1 MAEPRHILITG
12 GSGQVG
18 QSLARLA
25 WPKDVVI
32 HAPDRGLLDLA
43 DKGSIRRFFDTIPI
57 AGVINGGAY
66 TAVDKAESEVTT
78 AFLANTLGPAAL
90 AEETRIRDLPLIQ
103 VSTDY
108 VFDGRSP
115 EPYLETD
122 AVAPLGVYGASKLA
136 GELAARS
143 GNPRSVVLRTAWVLS
158 PYGSNF
164 LKTMLRLGTDRPAV
178 RVVSDQYGCPTSAK
192 DIARALQTV
201 ALRMMDDPAAPTG
214 VYHFVNAGR
223 ASWDDLAREIFR
235 LSAENGGAF
244 AEVESITSDQY
255 PTPARRPSNS
265 CLATSKL
272 ERDYGIVARP
282 WQTAVADIVK
292 ELAKRVEK

>member
-1 MAEPRHILITG
+1 MAETRHILITG

-25 WPKDVVI
+25 WPKDIVI
-32 HAPDRGLLDLA
+32 HAPTRGVLDLG
-43 DKGSIRRFFDTIPI
+43 DPNSIRSFFDTTSI

-66 TAVDKAESEVTT
+66 TAVDKAESEVTA
-78 AFLANTLGPAAL
+78 AFLANAMGPAAL
-90 AEETRIRDLPLIQ
+90 AEETRLRGLPLIQ

-115 EPYLETD
+115 APYLEND

-164 LKTMLRLGTDRPAV
+164 LKTMLRLATDRPAI
-178 RVVSDQYGCPTSAK
+178 RVVSDQYGCPTSAH
-192 DIARALQTV
+192 DIARALQTI
-201 ALRMMDDPAAPTG
+201 ALRMIDDPAAPTG
-214 VYHFVNAGR
+214 VYHFVNSGR
-223 ASWDDLAREIFR
+223 AGWDDLAREIFR

-265 CLATSKL
+265 CLATAEL
-272 ERDYGIVARP
+272 ERDYGIIARP
-282 WQTAVADIVK
+282 WQSAVADIVN
-292 ELAKRVEK
+292 ELVKRIEK